1 MFKVYMEDLKKVFVD
16 FYNLTKFQ
24 IVLYDSERNHV
35 YSYPEEM
42 CTFCKTLRTNPE
54 LNRKCVACDNRGF
67 DICDET
73 RKPYIYECHMS
84 VIEAIAPIYSNEES
98 IGYIMFGQI
107 LETEHEKVIEAA
119 KMVSNKY
126 RLSLTEEMIS
136 KMTVADKGFINSAVN
151 MMSMCAS
158 YLYTNEIIRN
168 NPDVLVYQLKEY
180 IKAHLDTEITIDE
193 ICRRFYISRTKLY
206 KLSAKNFKMGISDY
220 IRYQR
225 IKRAKK
231 LIRNTDDSISR
242 ISLAVGINDTN
253 YFTRMFKKSE
263 GITPLQYR
271 KTMR

>member
-1 MFKVYMEDLKKVFVD
+1 MEDLKKVFKD

-42 CTFCKTLRTNPE
+42 CSFCKTLRKNPE

-67 DICDET
+67 DVCDET

-84 VIEAIAPIYSNEES
+84 VIEAVAPIYSNEES

-107 LETEHEKVIEAA
+107 LGTEHEKVIQKA
-119 KMVSNKY
+119 KIISDKY
-126 RLSLTEEMIS
+126 NLDLSDEMIS
-136 KMTVADKGFINSAVN
+136 QMTVADKSVINSAVN

-168 NPDVLVYQLKEY
+168 NPDVFVYQLKEY
-180 IKAHLDTEITIDE
+180 IKAHLDSDITIDE
-193 ICRRFYISRTKLY
+193 ICRHFYISRTKLY
-206 KLSAKNFKMGISDY
+206 KISLKNFNMGITDY
-220 IRYQR
+220 IRYMR
-225 IKRAKK
+225 IRRAKK
-231 LIRNTDDSISR
+231 LIRDTDDSIAR

-253 YFTRMFKKSE
+253 YFTRMFKKTE

-271 KTMR
+271 KSIR